1 VVHFHDLRFALT
13 TGVVG
18 ASLARRPALFHT
30 HGLIFHSGSASKWK
44 RLAIRFYFGPLL
56 RLGRVQSVASSE
68 ADRALLLRD
77 APYLNARTTTCPNA
91 IPLSPLSSIAR
102 NPVPGR
108 VVSIGR
114 IVVNKSLSNLIRA
127 LARIDDVDWSLV
139 LAGQPDPAELSR
151 IETEID
157 DLGVSERVTFVL
169 DFAED
174 ALRPLLA
181 SAALAAFPS
190 KGEGFGISLL
200 EAMAAGVPVVAN
212 RIPAHEALLGEDLA
226 DQLVDFENP
235 DVASLAVRTVLGAN
249 EGELDAL
256 SERLRSRAAD
266 YDIGRLKKQIDEL
279 YEKLGVRSHARH
291 R

>member
-1 VVHFHDLRFALT
+1 
-13 TGVVG
+13 
-18 ASLARRPALFHT
+18 
-30 HGLIFHSGSASKWK
+30 
-44 RLAIRFYFGPLL
+44 
-56 RLGRVQSVASSE
+56 
-68 ADRALLLRD
+68 
-77 APYLNARTTTCPNA
+77 
-91 IPLSPLSSIAR
+91 
-102 NPVPGR
+102 
-108 VVSIGR
+108 
-114 IVVNKSLSNLIRA
+114 
-127 LARIDDVDWSLV
+127 
-139 LAGQPDPAELSR
+139 
-151 IETEID
+151 
-157 DLGVSERVTFVL
+157 
-169 DFAED
+169 
-174 ALRPLLA
+174 LLA